1 MRKLIFAFTAILG
14 MTVEAQNITDAVR
27 YSSTDLN
34 GTARYRAMSGA
45 FGALGGD
52 LSSLNVNPAGSAVF
66 LSSSATFTL
75 NFENTENEVSFM
87 NGINSNSHGNFDL
100 GQGGAVFI
108 FNNYNENANWKK
120 FALAFNYNK
129 TATFEDDFRASGRNN
144 RSIDQYFLNYAQGIA
159 LDYLVPIQGE
169 TDAELYSYLGETR
182 GLGFGAQQAFL
193 GLWGGVIQVNNPN
206 NLPETEESGYYDLNS
221 YSSAL
226 SPGNYDQ
233 SYFYS
238 ATGLNGKFT
247 FNFASQYQDF
257 LYLGLNL
264 NTHFLN
270 YERVTSLDE
279 GNVNATNEFVY
290 FEDRLT
296 TLGSGFSFQMG
307 ALAKAGD
314 NLRIG
319 AAFESPTWYNISEE
333 TSQFIE
339 SDIAVVNPNVVNIY
353 PDYTL
358 QTPMQ
363 YTGSLAYL
371 FGSNALLSF
380 DYSYK
385 DYSST
390 QFKPKDDPAFI
401 NQNDII
407 SNELKGASVY
417 RLGGEYRIMGWS
429 LRGGYRFEE
438 SPYRNETTV
447 GDLTGYS
454 AGLGYNFGNI
464 KIDLAYN
471 AYERDL
477 NPQLYQTGLTDR
489 MAIAKNNSDFLLSVS
504 FGL

>member
-1 MRKLIFAFTAILG
+1 MKKLIFAFTAILG

-52 LSSLNVNPAGSAVF
+52 LSSLDVNPAGSAVF

-75 NFENTENEVSFM
+75 NFENTENEVSFK
-87 NGINSNSHGNFDL
+87 NGFGSNSHGNFDL
-100 GQGGAVFI
+100 GQGGAVFV
-108 FNNYNENANWKK
+108 FNSNDDNADWKK
-120 FALAFNYNK
+120 FALAFNYTK
-129 TATFEDDFRASGRNN
+129 TATFEDDYLANGTNS
-144 RSIDQYFLNYAQGIA
+144 RSISEYFLSYAQGIA
-159 LDYLVPIQGE
+159 LDYLVPVQGE
-169 TDAELYSYLGETR
+169 SQADLYSYLGETP

-193 GLWGGVIQVNNPN
+193 GLQGGVIQVNNPN
-206 NLPETEESGYYDLNS
+206 NIPESDPGYYDLNS

-226 SPGNYDQ
+226 TPGSYDQ
-233 SYFYS
+233 KYFYS
-238 ATGLNGKFT
+238 ATGLNGKFS

-270 YERVTSLDE
+270 YERLTSLDE
-279 GNVNATNEFVY
+279 GNFNASNEFVY

-296 TLGSGFSFQMG
+296 TLGSGFSFQLG
-307 ALAKAGD
+307 ALARAGE

-319 AAFESPTWYNISEE
+319 AAFESPTWYTISEE

-353 PDYTL
+353 PDYKL
-358 QTPMQ
+358 QTPAK

-371 FGSNALLSF
+371 FGASALLSF

-385 DYSST
+385 DYSTT
-390 QFKPKDDPAFI
+390 QFKPKDEPAFI
-401 NQNDII
+401 TQNNII
-407 SNELKGASVY
+407 SEELKGASVF
-417 RLGGEYRIMGWS
+417 RLGGEYRIQGWS

-438 SPYRNETTV
+438 SPYRNESTV

-471 AYERDL
+471 GYEREL
-477 NPQLYQTGLTDR
+477 NPQLYQTGLTDTMNIQKR
-489 MAIAKNNSDFLLSVS
+489 NSDVLLSIS